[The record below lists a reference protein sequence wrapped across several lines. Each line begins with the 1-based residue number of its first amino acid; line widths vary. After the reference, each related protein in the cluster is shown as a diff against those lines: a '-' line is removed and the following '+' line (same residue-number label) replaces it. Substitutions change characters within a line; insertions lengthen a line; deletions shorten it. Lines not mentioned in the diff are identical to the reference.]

1 MAWHFSH
8 FVLVG
13 LMVVLLM
20 GMLMLMWAYLTLRR
34 DYATLTARLAQQQND
49 LIGLSAAAVQVDRR
63 VLDQERR
70 LRECDEKVASLSSQD
85 TGYQSYR
92 AAIERLKDGVAPQEL
107 VSQLGLSLSEANLL
121 AHLYA
126 ERQGR

>member
-1 MAWHFSH
+1 MDWHFPY

-13 LMVVLLM
+13 LVVALLAGVLL
-20 GMLMLMWAYLTLRR
+20 LFRAYLRLRR
-34 DYATLTARLAQQQND
+34 DYAVLSARLAQQQND

-63 VLDQERR
+63 IVDQERR
-70 LRECDEKVASLSSQD
+70 LRDCDERLASLASQD

-92 AAIERLKDGVAPQEL
+92 AAIERLKDGVPPREL
-107 VSQLGLSLSEANLL
+107 ASQLGLSLSEANLL

-126 ERQGR
+126 ERGD

>member
-1 MAWHFSH
+1 MSWHLSN
-8 FVLVG
+8 FVLIG
-13 LMVVLLM
+13 LMVVLSV
-20 GMLMLMWAYLTLRR
+20 GMLMLLWAYLTLRR
-34 DYATLTARLAQQQND
+34 DYATLAARLAHQQND

-63 VLDQERR
+63 MLDQERR

-92 AAIERLKDGVAPQEL
+92 AAIERLKEGVAPQEL
-107 VSQLGLSLSEANLL
+107 VAQLGLSLSEANLL

-126 ERQGR
+126 ERHGR

>member
-13 LMVVLLM
+13 LMVVLSM

>member
-1 MAWHFSH
+1 MDWHLLH
-8 FVLVG
+8 LVLAG
-13 LMVVLLM
+13 LIVVLLIGM
-20 GMLMLMWAYLTLRR
+20 FMLMRAYLGLRR
-34 DYATLTARLAQQQND
+34 DYATLTAQFARQQND
-49 LIGLSAAAVQVDRR
+49 LIGLSAAAVQMDRR

-70 LRECDEKVASLSSQD
+70 LREYDEKMASLSSQD

-92 AAIERLKDGVAPQEL
+92 SAIERLKDGVAPQEL

-126 ERQGR
+126 ERQG

>member
-1 MAWHFSH
+1 MDWHLPYFI
-8 FVLVG
+8 LVG
-13 LMVVLLM
+13 LIVALVA
-20 GMLMLMWAYLTLRR
+20 GMLMLTRACLALRR
-34 DYATLTARLAQQQND
+34 DYATLGARLVQQQND

-63 VLDQERR
+63 MLDQERR
-70 LRECDEKVASLSSQD
+70 LRECDERLASLSSQD

-126 ERQGR
+126 QRQGQ